1 MAAKIWF
8 LNKSPFFSASGFIPW
23 IRRYFLFFEC
33 KKHRFWFLKQVENS
47 KIVYCNMA
55 LKIIDHGTKEY
66 KQMVNCDIT
75 YCANHWGILNEGKS
89 KKLHYLSFGAFED
102 DQMLGCCMLVKI
114 DDRTMRL
121 RQMAVPNN
129 LQGKGVGRALM
140 NFAENISRDLGYR
153 KITMHAR
160 KNNVGFYEKFGYK
173 ISGDEFLK
181 SPFLTLEWRKISRHF

>member
-1 MAAKIWF
+1 
-8 LNKSPFFSASGFIPW
+8 
-23 IRRYFLFFEC
+23 
-33 KKHRFWFLKQVENS
+33 
-47 KIVYCNMA
+47 MA

-66 KQMVNCDIT
+66 KQMVNLR
-75 YCANHWGILNEGKS
+75 YNILRKPLGLNFTEDELDKEKNEV
-89 KKLHYLSFGAFED
+89 LIAAFED

-140 NFAENISRDLGYR
+140 NFAENISRDLGYK

-160 KNNVGFYEKFGYK
+160 KNTVGFYEKFGYK
-173 ISGDEFLK
+173 IVGNEFIEITVPHFQMEK
-181 SPFLTLEWRKISRHF
+181 SL